1 MSNRISILLEQ
12 GLPISQILFSLK
24 RNDIIEST
32 YLNDSLVNSEDE
44 INYAKLFS
52 ADIELKEEKD
62 LFFESENSIQRCNK
76 SSVKNIFNLSKN
88 KKIMKDKKGKR
99 GRKIKK
105 ENISLK
111 QRKIHKK
118 TDFDNLL
125 RKIQVHFLNFLIDFC
140 NEALKTEFVNFPFS
154 FKRIKANT
162 KEKINSKN
170 VTEFKEKTI
179 NDLLHLDIS
188 SKYKRFQKTHNKNLL
203 KNERIKN
210 SKWLNDLFNIKYI
223 ELFNDYYND
232 RFPLNKKIFKNK
244 IIILT
249 KNTKNFYYLLE
260 QNKDIR
266 KELINTSIDVF
277 GFGFKPFSISD
288 SN

>member
-62 LFFESENSIQRCNK
+62 LFFESENSIQKYNK

-105 ENISLK
+105 ENNSLEK
-111 QRKIHKK
+111 RKTHKK
-118 TDFDNLL
+118 
-125 RKIQVHFLNFLIDFC
+125 LI
-140 NEALKTEFVNFPFS
+140 L
-154 FKRIKANT
+154 
-162 KEKINSKN
+162 
-170 VTEFKEKTI
+170 
-179 NDLLHLDIS
+179 
-188 SKYKRFQKTHNKNLL
+188 
-203 KNERIKN
+203 
-210 SKWLNDLFNIKYI
+210 
-223 ELFNDYYND
+223 
-232 RFPLNKKIFKNK
+232 
-244 IIILT
+244 IIC
-249 KNTKNFYYLLE
+249 
-260 QNKDIR
+260 
-266 KELINTSIDVF
+266 
-277 GFGFKPFSISD
+277 
-288 SN
+288 

>member
-12 GLPISQILFSLK
+12 GLPISQILFSHQ

-32 YLNDSLVNSEDE
+32 FLNDSLVNSEDE

-62 LFFESENSIQRCNK
+62 LFFDSENSIQKYNK

-105 ENISLK
+105 ENNSLEK
-111 QRKIHKK
+111 RKTHKK

-140 NEALKTEFVNFPFS
+140 NEALKTEFVYFPFS

-188 SKYKRFQKTHNKNLL
+188 SKYKRFKKTHNKNLL
-203 KNERIKN
+203 KNEKIKN
-210 SKWLNDLFNIKYI
+210 SKWLNDFFNIKYI

-232 RFPLNKKIFKNK
+232 RFPSNKKIFKNK
-244 IIILT
+244 IILT

>member
-12 GLPISQILFSLK
+12 GLPISQILFSHQ

-32 YLNDSLVNSEDE
+32 FLNDSLVNSEDE

-62 LFFESENSIQRCNK
+62 LFFESENSIQKYNK
-76 SSVKNIFNLSKN
+76 SSIKNIFNLSKK

-105 ENISLK
+105 ENNSLEK
-111 QRKIHKK
+111 RKTHKK

-140 NEALKTEFVNFPFS
+140 NEALKTEFANFPFS
-154 FKRIKANT
+154 FKRINANT

-232 RFPLNKKIFKNK
+232 RFPSNKKIFKNK
-244 IIILT
+244 IILT